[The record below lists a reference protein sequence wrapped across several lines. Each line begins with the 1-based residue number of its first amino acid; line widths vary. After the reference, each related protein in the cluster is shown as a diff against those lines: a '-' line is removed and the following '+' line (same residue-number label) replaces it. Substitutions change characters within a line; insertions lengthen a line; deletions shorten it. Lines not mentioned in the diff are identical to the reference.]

1 MLTLPSVLQR
11 TIRLYGARTAI
22 RDAEGDL
29 TWNTYVERIARAAGA
44 LRGLGVQ
51 PGERFGI
58 LCRNCVRQ
66 AELIYAGYWSGVI
79 PVPVNYRLAL
89 PEIAQVLEDAECRLL
104 AVENVFSGMLDR
116 PPLDGWR
123 GRALCIAPGRTEVP
137 LPHYDALRT
146 EALPIDPH
154 EPAEDDDAILLYTG
168 GTTGRGKGV
177 RLTHRNIVSNALQL
191 GRLMKVDED
200 DVYLHSSPMFHSTDL
215 KATVCTT
222 MGAGHAYLAEYTPAN
237 VLAAIARHRVTI
249 ASLVPTVIIRLL
261 QDPELGKHDVS
272 TLRLISYGTSSM
284 AAEWI
289 RRTMEAFPGVDLHQ
303 CYGLTETSPI
313 LAILDEVAHRRALAG
328 EEQLLRSVGRPLVGV
343 DLRILDDRGAEVPTG
358 EAGEIVVRGPQIAK
372 GYHNRPKE
380 NREAFHDGWFH
391 TADVGRVDAEG
402 FLYMLDRKKEMV
414 VTGGENVYTSEVE
427 AALYQHPAVSEV
439 AVIGVPDVQFGEAL
453 FAVVVPA
460 PDAEPTSDELIAHCR
475 GRIGGYKIPRRMAF
489 VDALPKSAMG
499 KVLKHELRRQYGDD
513 TSVMAPVGGG
523 QRGKGMR

>member
-11 TIRLYGARTAI
+11 TVRLYGARTAI
-22 RDAEGDL
+22 RDTEGDL
-29 TWNTYVERIARAAGA
+29 TWTTYVERVARAAGA
-44 LRGLGVQ
+44 LRALGIR
-51 PGERFGI
+51 PGDRFAI

-66 AELIYAGYWSGVI
+66 AELIHAGYWSGAI
-79 PVPVNYRLAL
+79 PVPVNYRLAP
-89 PEIAQVLEDAECRLL
+89 PEIAEVLKDAECRVV
-104 AVENVFSGMLDR
+104 AVENVFAGMLDR
-116 PPLDGWR
+116 APLEEWS
-123 GRALCIAPGRTEVP
+123 GRAFCIAPGRTDVP

-146 EALPIDPH
+146 EAHPIDPFD
-154 EPAEDDDAILLYTG
+154 PAEDDDAILLYTG

-191 GRLMKVDED
+191 ARVMKVGED

-222 MGAGHAYLAEYTPAN
+222 LGAGHAYLAEYTPVN

-249 ASLVPTVIIRLL
+249 ASLVPTVVIRLL
-261 QDPELGKHDVS
+261 QDPDFGLHDIS
-272 TLRLISYGTSSM
+272 SLRLISYGTSSI

-289 RRTMEAFPGVDLHQ
+289 RRTMDAFPGVDMHQ

-313 LAILDEVAHRRALAG
+313 LAILDETAHRRALTG
-328 EEQLLRSVGRPLVGV
+328 EESLLRSVGRALVGV
-343 DLRILDDRGAEVPTG
+343 DLRILDDDGAEVPNG
-358 EAGEIVVRGPQIAK
+358 DAGEIVVRGPQVAK

-380 NREAFHDGWFH
+380 NAEAFRDGWFH
-391 TADVGRVDAEG
+391 TGDVGRVDAEG

-427 AALYQHPAVSEV
+427 AALYQHPAVNEA
-439 AVIGVPDVQFGEAL
+439 AVIGVPDEQFGEAL
-453 FAVVVPA
+453 FAVIVPA
-460 PDAEPTSDELIAHCR
+460 PGTSPNTEELVAHCR

-499 KVLKHELRRQYGDD
+499 KVLKHELRRQYGD
-513 TSVMAPVGGG
+513 SAPSMAPVGTEKREKAG
-523 QRGKGMR
+523 